1 MLRLSDLLQGIPDAR
16 IAAGDGQVLIRE
28 VRDDSRLVQPGDL
41 FVAVPGTKLD
51 GRRFIADAKSKGAAA
66 ILTEESGAL
75 PDGTTTLV
83 VVQNARLALGVV
95 AANRY
100 QAAQDL
106 TLTAV
111 TGTNGKTTTTYLLEA
126 ILAAAGRRPGVIGT
140 VGYRFAGKNQEALL
154 TTPGALQLHALF
166 SQMKNEGCS
175 DVVLEA
181 SSIALDQ
188 GRLHGCCFRVAGLSN
203 ITQDHLDYHGTMERY
218 RAAKAIL
225 FRELLSSKSGI
236 AVLFADDEDGQAM
249 RREVRGGALTMTRQ
263 PHGADVAVLD
273 RKLGADGTT
282 LRLAT
287 PSGPLTVTSPLVG
300 EFNLANI
307 LLATGMA
314 CAHSI
319 DRDAI
324 AAGISR
330 VGGVPGRLQRVSNA
344 VGVLCLVDYAH
355 TPDAL
360 ERALD
365 VLRPLSPGRVL
376 VVFGCGG
383 DRDKGKRPRMG
394 KAAAERADVVLITS
408 DNPRTEDP
416 VAILD
421 MIVAGV
427 EKTGIVRRMTSELRQ
442 GLSGYRVEA
451 DRRVAIELGVALARP
466 GDTLLIAGKGHE
478 DYQILG
484 TQKIHFD
491 DREVAAAAFAA
502 RQGCTAPGGAT

>member
-66 ILTEESGAL
+66 ILTEESGAV
-75 PDGTTTLV
+75 PDGATTLV

-140 VGYRFAGKNQEALL
+140 VGYRFAGKTQEAPL

-166 SQMKNEGCS
+166 SQMKSEGCS

-225 FRELLSSKSGI
+225 FRELLSAKSGI

-249 RREVRGGALTMTRQ
+249 RREVRGGVLTMTRQ

-287 PSGPLTVTSPLVG
+287 PSGPLTITSPLVG

-314 CAHSI
+314 CAHGI
-319 DRDAI
+319 DRERHRR
-324 AAGISR
+324 GHQP
-330 VGGVPGRLQRVSNA
+330 GGRSTRPTATGDQCSGRAVPGRLR
-344 VGVLCLVDYAH
+344 AH
-355 TPDAL
+355 TG
-360 ERALD
+360 RAGAGTRCTASAQH
-365 VLRPLSPGRVL
+365 RPRPGRVR
-376 VVFGCGG
+376 VW
-383 DRDKGKRPRMG
+383 RRPR
-394 KAAAERADVVLITS
+394 
-408 DNPRTEDP
+408 
-416 VAILD
+416 
-421 MIVAGV
+421 
-427 EKTGIVRRMTSELRQ
+427 Q
-442 GLSGYRVEA
+442 G
-451 DRRVAIELGVALARP
+451 
-466 GDTLLIAGKGHE
+466 
-478 DYQILG
+478 
-484 TQKIHFD
+484 
-491 DREVAAAAFAA
+491 
-502 RQGCTAPGGAT
+502 

>member
-1 MLRLSDLLQGIPDAR
+1 MQGIPDAR

-66 ILTEESGAL
+66 ILTEENGAA
-75 PDGTTTLV
+75 PDGATTLV

-140 VGYRFAGKNQEALL
+140 VGYRFAGKTQEAPL

-225 FRELLSSKSGI
+225 FRELLSAKSGI
-236 AVLFADDEDGQAM
+236 AVLFADDEDGQAT
-249 RREVRGGALTMTRQ
+249 RREVRGGVLTITRQ
-263 PHGADVAVLD
+263 PHGADVAVLE

-287 PSGPLTVTSPLVG
+287 PSGPLTITSPLVG

-314 CAHSI
+314 SPTASTAKPSP
-319 DRDAI
+319 RAS
-324 AAGISR
+324 AGW
-330 VGGVPGRLQRVSNA
+330 
-344 VGVLCLVDYAH
+344 
-355 TPDAL
+355 
-360 ERALD
+360 
-365 VLRPLSPGRVL
+365 
-376 VVFGCGG
+376 
-383 DRDKGKRPRMG
+383 
-394 KAAAERADVVLITS
+394 AEYPADCNV
-408 DNPRTEDP
+408 
-416 VAILD
+416 
-421 MIVAGV
+421 
-427 EKTGIVRRMTSELRQ
+427 
-442 GLSGYRVEA
+442 
-451 DRRVAIELGVALARP
+451 
-466 GDTLLIAGKGHE
+466 
-478 DYQILG
+478 
-484 TQKIHFD
+484 
-491 DREVAAAAFAA
+491 
-502 RQGCTAPGGAT
+502 

>member
-1 MLRLSDLLQGIPDAR
+1 
-16 IAAGDGQVLIRE
+16 LIRE

-66 ILTEESGAL
+66 ILTEESGAV
-75 PDGTTTLV
+75 PDGATTLV

-95 AANRY
+95 AANRHR
-100 QAAQDL
+100 AARDL

-140 VGYRFAGKNQEALL
+140 VGYRFAGKTQEAPL
-154 TTPGALQLHALF
+154 TTPGALQLHTLF
-166 SQMKNEGCS
+166 SQMKSEGCS

-203 ITQDHLDYHGTMERY
+203 VTQDHLDYHGTMERY

-225 FRELLSSKSGI
+225 FRELLSAKSGI
-236 AVLFADDEDGQAM
+236 AVLFADDEDGKAM
-249 RREVRGGALTMTRQ
+249 LREVRGGVLTMTRQ

-287 PSGPLTVTSPLVG
+287 PSGPLTITSPLVG

-314 CAHSI
+314 SAHGI

-324 AAGISR
+324 VAGISR
-330 VGGVPGRLQRVSNA
+330 VGGVPGRLQRVTNA
-344 VGVLCLVDYAH
+344 AGVLCLVDYAH

-365 VLRPLSPGRVL
+365 VLRPLSTGRVL

-394 KAAAERADVVLITS
+394 QAAAERADVVLITS

-416 VAILD
+416 AAILA

-427 EKTGIVRRMTSELRQ
+427 ERTGIVRRTASELRQ
-442 GLSGYRVEA
+442 GLSGYHVEA

-502 RQGCTAPGGAT
+502 RSGCTAPGGHQC